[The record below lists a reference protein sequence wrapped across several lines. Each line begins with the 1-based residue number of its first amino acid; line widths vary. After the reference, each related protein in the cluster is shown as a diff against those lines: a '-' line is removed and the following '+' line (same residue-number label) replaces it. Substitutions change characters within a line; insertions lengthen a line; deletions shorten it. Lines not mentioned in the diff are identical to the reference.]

1 MSKSNLSQIVV
12 LAAFLAAPLAAHA
25 TSPSVSVQAI
35 AGSPV
40 SSHVLADL
48 HGKGVTVN
56 VPSAFGTDSNNNA
69 SGSTTGGISNSNSV
83 TGNTGFTNV
92 IQNTGNNSLF
102 QTSTVVNISLSH

>member
-1 MSKSNLSQIVV
+1 MSKSTLSQIVV

-56 VPSAFGTDSNNNA
+56 VPSAFGTDSNNSA
-69 SGSTTGGISNSNSV
+69 SGSTGGISNTNSV